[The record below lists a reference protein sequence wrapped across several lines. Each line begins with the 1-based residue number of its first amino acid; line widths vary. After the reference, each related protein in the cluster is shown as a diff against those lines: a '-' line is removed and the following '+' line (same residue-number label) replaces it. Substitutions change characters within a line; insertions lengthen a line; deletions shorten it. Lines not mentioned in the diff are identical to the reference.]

1 MADATTTEATRDSWL
16 PMPSW
21 ARKGLMWVGGIA
33 IPMLIAG
40 LIAWGA
46 LGAKAEGDAERLERV
61 SDRITKVADDV
72 ATYREMTIGRM
83 GSLENRQAEQAARH
97 EGLQRQVDRGLD
109 EIKESLRRLEDR
121 FGTRRR
127 RGDD

>member
-1 MADATTTEATRDSWL
+1 
-16 PMPSW
+16 
-21 ARKGLMWVGGIA
+21 
-33 IPMLIAG
+33 
-40 LIAWGA
+40 
-46 LGAKAEGDAERLERV
+46 
-61 SDRITKVADDV
+61 
-72 ATYREMTIGRM
+72 M

-127 RGDD
+127 GDD